1 MYPIS
6 GLMSAKILFTQVTHN
21 AKESVKIFTVATALA
36 MLIYKQAH
44 YEALKMKRQTS
55 KKENY

>member
-21 AKESVKIFTVATALA
+21 AKKSVKIFTVATALA
-36 MLIYKQAH
+36 MLNKLI
-44 YEALKMKRQTS
+44 MKH
-55 KKENY
+55 

>member
-21 AKESVKIFTVATALA
+21 AKKSVKIFTVATALA
-36 MLIYKQAH
+36 MLKYKQAH
-44 YEALKMKRQTS
+44 YEALKMKRRTS